1 MIIEKRPFGLKVT
14 IPETEYN
21 SEFEY
26 SLRQVRTINKD
37 CKEEQELIAEIEKK
51 EKPLTEEF
59 LKLAAEMEGWL
70 HKLHTKDDWD
80 NYTAKY
86 GDFNYNYHYK
96 MSEIEKQ
103 IQDCSFEYAR
113 RSKHGWRL

>member
-1 MIIEKRPFGLKVT
+1 MIIEKKDWGLKVI
-14 IPETEYN
+14 IPETNHN

-26 SLRQVRTINKD
+26 HLLQVRVLNND
-37 CKEEQELIAEIEKK
+37 CKEEQELIEEIEKK

-59 LKLAAEMEGWL
+59 LKLAAEMENWL
-70 HKLHTKDDWD
+70 HKLHTKADWD

-96 MSEIEKQ
+96 MSEIEEQ

-113 RSKHGWRL
+113 RSKHAWRL

>member
-1 MIIEKRPFGLKVT
+1 MIVIKHNWGMEVI
-14 IPETEYN
+14 IPETDYN
-21 SEFEY
+21 SELEY
-26 SLRQVRTINKD
+26 RLRQVRVLNDD

-96 MSEIEKQ
+96 MSKIEEQ